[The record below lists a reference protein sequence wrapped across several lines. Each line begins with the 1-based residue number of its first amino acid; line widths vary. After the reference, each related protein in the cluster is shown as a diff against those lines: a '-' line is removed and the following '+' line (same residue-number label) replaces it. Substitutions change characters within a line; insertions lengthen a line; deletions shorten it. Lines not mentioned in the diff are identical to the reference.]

1 MLWPLCV
8 LFVTCLILVI
18 IVAVASSFVPDR
30 VVPVPE
36 GQDATRVA
44 TLIADKG
51 NEIAHNAINTFV
63 GGLEVKLVLFI
74 VFSGLAIAG
83 VIAWMI
89 VDRRRRQRLTQ
100 NDPQS
105 PPA

>member
-1 MLWPLCV
+1 
-8 LFVTCLILVI
+8 LFVTSLIFVI
-18 IVAVASSFVPDR
+18 VVAVASSFVPDR
-30 VVPVPE
+30 VVPAPE
-36 GQDATRVA
+36 RDATPVA

-89 VDRRRRQRLTQ
+89 VDRRRHQRLTQ

>member
-1 MLWPLCV
+1 
-8 LFVTCLILVI
+8 
-18 IVAVASSFVPDR
+18 VPTPD
-30 VVPVPE
+30 
-36 GQDATRVA
+36 QDATRVA
-44 TLIADKG
+44 TLMSDKG

-63 GGLEVKLVLFI
+63 GGLEVKLILFI
-74 VFSGLAIAG
+74 VFLGLAIAG